1 MEDFGCLGFSRDF
14 YNDLVVISRNSGD
27 VSHCSNSIYYTLGP
41 PIKSMN
47 CNDWLIDHSKTQ
59 WLNIEVMMP
68 TTDPGVLEH
77 NLPRQSWREHVVNDN
92 LGPCRVG
99 VASAEVDHWAGA
111 LIRHN
116 ACQLFSAQY
125 GNIWRHYAVM
135 GESSMFGWG
144 QSTRTA

>member
-1 MEDFGCLGFSRDF
+1 
-14 YNDLVVISRNSGD
+14 
-27 VSHCSNSIYYTLGP
+27 
-41 PIKSMN
+41 
-47 CNDWLIDHSKTQ
+47 
-59 WLNIEVMMP
+59 MP

-116 ACQLFSAQY
+116 ACQLFSTSSTVLSADTFDVTGFNGRVIHVGVRAEYSHRVGSAKRIWVQFTRVLPTLIQRVSKQHVPDGTTNAPVVTMCRHVRQY
-125 GNIWRHYAVM
+125 GPFCTKLLEFKI
-135 GESSMFGWG
+135 
-144 QSTRTA
+144 